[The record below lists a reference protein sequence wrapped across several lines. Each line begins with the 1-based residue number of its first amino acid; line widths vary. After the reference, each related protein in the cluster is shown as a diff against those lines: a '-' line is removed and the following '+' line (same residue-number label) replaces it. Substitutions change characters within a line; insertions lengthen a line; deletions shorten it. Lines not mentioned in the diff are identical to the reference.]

1 LNLFDLRGYKIFSK
15 KVFIERGNSL
25 QIITLRKE
33 LANGIYNLEIIK
45 PDGSKSILKI
55 EK

>member
-15 KVFIERGNSL
+15 KVLIERGNSL
-25 QIITLRKE
+25 QIITLRNE
-33 LANGIYNLEIIK
+33 IANGIYNLEIIK